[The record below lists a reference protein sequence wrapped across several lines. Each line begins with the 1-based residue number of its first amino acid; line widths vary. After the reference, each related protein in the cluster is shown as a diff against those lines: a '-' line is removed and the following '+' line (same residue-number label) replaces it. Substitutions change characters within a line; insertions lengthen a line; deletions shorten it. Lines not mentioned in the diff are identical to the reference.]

1 MEYKKI
7 ISVTGFSGLFEVIG
21 KKTDGAIVRSLED
34 KQTKFISSRLHEFS
48 QLEGIEIYTTQENVN
63 MVEFFKL
70 MKASNEKLPA
80 EKDPAALKSYFQKIY
95 PTIDLARVY
104 VSDMKKM
111 VRWFQLLQANQVEFI
126 LEETEPEEQAVETAS
141 VKEHKENTVVEKP
154 KKTAAKKPN
163 IANKQVSEIKEKTTP
178 PTTTRTRRPNS
189 K

>member
-21 KKTDGAIVRSLED
+21 KKTDGAIVRSLEN

-95 PTIDLARVY
+95 PTIDLERVY

-111 VRWFQLLQANQVEFI
+111 VKWFQVLQANQVEFI
-126 LEETEPEEQAVETAS
+126 IEETQPKEQAVETPA

-154 KKTAAKKPN
+154 KKIAPTKRVQPKRQAK
-163 IANKQVSEIKEKTTP
+163 
-178 PTTTRTRRPNS
+178 
-189 K
+189 

>member
-34 KQTKFISSRLHEFS
+34 KQTRFISSRLHEFS

-70 MKASNEKLPA
+70 MKESNEKLPS
-80 EKDPAALKSYFQKIY
+80 EKDAAALKSYFQKIY
-95 PTIDLARVY
+95 PTIDLERVY

-111 VRWFQLLQANQVEFI
+111 VKWFQLLQANNVAFI
-126 LEETEPEEQAVETAS
+126 LEETQPEEQVVETAV
-141 VKEHKENTVVEKP
+141 VKEHKETAIAEKS
-154 KKTAAKKPN
+154 KKTAAKKTSTP
-163 IANKQVSEIKEKTTP
+163 KKTSEIKEKTTP
-178 PTTTRTRRPNS
+178 STTTRTRRPNS

>member
-34 KQTKFISSRLHEFS
+34 KQTRFISSRLHEFS

-70 MKASNEKLPA
+70 MKESNEKLPS

-95 PTIDLARVY
+95 PTIDLERVY

-111 VRWFQLLQANQVEFI
+111 VKWFQLLQNNNVDYTI
-126 LEETEPEEQAVETAS
+126 EETAQEETIVEPITEKKYKETVA
-141 VKEHKENTVVEKP
+141 KTP
-154 KKTAAKKPN
+154 KKITSP
-163 IANKQVSEIKEKTTP
+163 KTTV
-178 PTTTRTRRPNS
+178 TKRITQRKES
-189 K
+189 